1 VRRKILFAAIFAL
14 ASCRSVE
21 FIPDAE
27 YANRRKDNPESFH
40 LYARKPDVKVEAL
53 GRLIF
58 RNFYGN
64 PGSEEF
70 QRDVALEAAARGAN
84 CGYVSKK
91 QINHQ
96 TQFRTNA
103 IDSQNKHGGVTG
115 EVQAEIETVEVT
127 LFQCERK

>member
-1 VRRKILFAAIFAL
+1 MCAG
-14 ASCRSVE
+14 
-21 FIPDAE
+21 FISQFFCP
-27 YANRRKDNPESFH
+27 KF
-40 LYARKPDVKVEAL
+40 
-53 GRLIF
+53 F